1 MTTASLR
8 PIGVFDS
15 GVGGLSV
22 LRALQAEMPWERFV
36 YLADNGHAPYGERDD
51 AHVLQR
57 SHAIADYSISAHGIK
72 ALVVACNTATAAAI
86 HTLRAAYP
94 ELPIIGIE
102 PALKPAAAASQTGVI
117 GVMATRGTLN
127 SEKFRK
133 LLEGLHGSARFVL
146 QPCDGLADA
155 IERADTGKT
164 LALCRD
170 YAQVMGGFGD
180 GPGEMDC
187 LVLGCT
193 HYAFASDILQRL
205 IGPATAL
212 LDAGQPVAKQTRRVL
227 AQLGMLAN
235 DTAARDR
242 RRPGTHYYSTGNLAL
257 LNAAVQ
263 RWLHADADTQA
274 INPPQ
279 IDAPART

>member
-1 MTTASLR
+1 MRPHA

-22 LRALQAEMPWERFV
+22 LRALQAELPDERFV
-36 YLADNGHAPYGERDD
+36 YVADNGHAPYGERDD

-57 SHAIADYSISAHGIK
+57 SHVLADYLRAQHHIK

-86 HTLRAAYP
+86 HTLRAAYTD
-94 ELPIIGIE
+94 LPIVGIE
-102 PALKPAAAASQTGVI
+102 PALKPALARSHTGVV

-127 SEKFRK
+127 SEKFHR
-133 LLEGLHGSARFVL
+133 LLDSLEGSHRVVL

-155 IERADTGKT
+155 IERADADKT
-164 LALCRD
+164 LALCRSYTQAMGAFGE
-170 YAQVMGGFGD
+170 YAGQI
-180 GPGEMDC
+180 DC

-193 HYAFASDILQRL
+193 HYAFAAEALQQL

-212 LDAGQPVAKQTRRVL
+212 LDAGVPVAKQTRRVL
-227 AQLGMLAN
+227 AQGQALAAPGN
-235 DTAARDR
+235 AQAA
-242 RRPGTHYYSTGNLAL
+242 PTQFYSTGNVAL

-263 RWLHADADTQA
+263 GWLHCDAQAQA
-274 INPPQ
+274 ITPGG
-279 IDAPART
+279 A

>member
-1 MTTASLR
+1 M
-8 PIGVFDS
+8 
-15 GVGGLSV
+15 
-22 LRALQAEMPWERFV
+22 
-36 YLADNGHAPYGERDD
+36 
-51 AHVLQR
+51 
-57 SHAIADYSISAHGIK
+57 
-72 ALVVACNTATAAAI
+72 
-86 HTLRAAYP
+86 
-94 ELPIIGIE
+94 
-102 PALKPAAAASQTGVI
+102 
-117 GVMATRGTLN
+117 
-127 SEKFRK
+127 
-133 LLEGLHGSARFVL
+133 
-146 QPCDGLADA
+146 
-155 IERADTGKT
+155 
-164 LALCRD
+164 
-170 YAQVMGGFGD
+170 
-180 GPGEMDC
+180 
-187 LVLGCT
+187 LGCT